1 MRFRNQKGKL
11 ACVDDTVVK
20 HVSQVTCSSPGG
32 GENTASGG
40 GSGCSLHGVGETA
53 ACDAGHFLQSVGGA
67 AACGGAG
74 VCSLHGEGETT
85 ALGGS
90 TGCSL
95 HGEGET
101 AAFGGSSGCS
111 LYGEGET
118 GQSLAVLVAVR
129 CMVMGE
135 RQLTAGEARN
145 LSVLSLIR
153 GLMCRPSPC
162 DKFKTIEIAF

>member
-90 TGCSL
+90 SGCSL

-111 LYGEGET
+111 LYGEGGT
-118 GQSLAVLVAVR
+118 AAFGGSGGCSLHGHGGTAADGWR
-129 CMVMGE
+129 GE
-135 RQLTAGEARN
+135 KPFRAELDKG
-145 LSVLSLIR
+145 SHVPS
-153 GLMCRPSPC
+153 RPLQQ
-162 DKFKTIEIAF
+162 IQNH